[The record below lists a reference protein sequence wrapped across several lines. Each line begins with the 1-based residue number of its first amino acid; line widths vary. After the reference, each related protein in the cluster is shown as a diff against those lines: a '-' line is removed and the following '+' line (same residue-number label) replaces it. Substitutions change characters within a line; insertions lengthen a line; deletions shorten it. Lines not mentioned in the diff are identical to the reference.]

1 LLGPVQARSRR
12 YAAALGSTDAVGNG
26 ESLED
31 AVKLT
36 GERPMEGATPD
47 SLLALHDAGYRE
59 VCERLGPGVV
69 LDVGCGIGSET
80 ERLAGAN
87 RLVIGA
93 DHSSDTVRLATRT
106 YGSES
111 GGSESGGSERRG
123 STGTASAGLDFI
135 ASDGA
140 ALGLRD
146 RSVDFAISSHIIEHF
161 VNPALHVIE
170 LARVLRTD
178 GTAFVI
184 TPNAPADFENPFHVY
199 LFEPEH
205 LVSMLSLFFEEV
217 TCYGLEGDD
226 VLKADFATRRASGE
240 RLLRI
245 DPLNLRRHIPHGAY
259 VWAYE
264 HVLPLTYRFL
274 NRTSTGIGSGIDSSH
289 FFMQKEVHADT
300 PVLFAVARGPRQPK
314 TPKPRASGMSAMR
327 EIT

>member
-1 LLGPVQARSRR
+1 
-12 YAAALGSTDAVGNG
+12 
-26 ESLED
+26 
-31 AVKLT
+31 VKLT
-36 GERPMEGATPD
+36 GERPMEDATPD

-80 ERLAGAN
+80 ERLAGAD
-87 RLVIGA
+87 RFVIGA
-93 DHSSDTVRLATRT
+93 DYSSDTVRLAART
-106 YGSES
+106 YGSA
-111 GGSESGGSERRG
+111 GA
-123 STGTASAGLDFI
+123 TSAGLNFV

-140 ALGLRD
+140 AMGLRD
-146 RSVDFAISSHIIEHF
+146 RSVDFAVSSHIIEHF

-170 LARVLRTD
+170 LARVLRND

-205 LVSMLSLFFEEV
+205 LVSLLSLFFDDV
-217 TCYGLEGDD
+217 TCYGLEGDE

-240 RLLRI
+240 RLLRV
-245 DPLNLRRHIPHGAY
+245 DPLNLRRRIPRRAY

-274 NRTSTGIGSGIDSSH
+274 NRESTGIGSGIDSSH
-289 FFMQKEVHADT
+289 FFIQKEIRADT
-300 PVLFAVARGPRQPK
+300 PVLFAVARRPRAPK
-314 TPKPRASGMSAMR
+314 TQDPKSGT
-327 EIT
+327 E

>member
-1 LLGPVQARSRR
+1 MG
-12 YAAALGSTDAVGNG
+12 T
-26 ESLED
+26 LEV

-59 VCERLGPGVV
+59 VVARLGPGVV
-69 LDVGCGIGSET
+69 CDIGCGIGAET
-80 ERLAGAN
+80 ERLAAPY

-93 DHSSDTVRLATRT
+93 DYSSDTVRLAAHT
-106 YGSES
+106 YAES
-111 GGSESGGSERRG
+111 GDPLE
-123 STGTASAGLDFI
+123 FV

-140 ALGLRD
+140 MLGLRD
-146 RSVDFAISSHIIEHF
+146 RSVDFAVSSHIIEHF

-170 LARVLRTD
+170 LARVLRAD

-205 LVSMLSLFFEEV
+205 LVSLLSLFFEDV
-217 TCYGLEGDD
+217 TCYGLDGDE

-240 RLLRI
+240 RLLKL
-245 DPLNLRRHIPHGAY
+245 DPLNLRRRMPRRAY

-264 HVLPLTYRFL
+264 HILPLTYKVL
-274 NRTSTGIGSGIDSSH
+274 GSESSGIGSGIDSSH
-289 FFMQKEVHADT
+289 FFMSNAVHADT
-300 PVLFAVARGPRQPK
+300 PVLFAVARRPRPPHPQPRV
-314 TPKPRASGMSAMR
+314 TP
-327 EIT
+327 